1 MIGANIPYD
10 MGGRYATF
18 VRRLGEVSNH
28 ISLGRGRMLRA
39 LSTTSKHKH
48 VCTTYSGDVCH
59 RPRRSSGGSEDTIKG
74 RTLSIGEPV
83 QAAAGN
89 VTTIHLKNVE
99 GVPQRGLI

>member
-1 MIGANIPYD
+1 MIGANISCN
-10 MGGRYATF
+10 MGGRYTRF
-18 VRRLGEVSNH
+18 VRRLGEASNH
-28 ISLGRGRMLRA
+28 NSFGRGRMLRA
-39 LSTTSKHKH
+39 LSTTSKHNH
-48 VCTTYSGDVCH
+48 DCTTYSGDVCH

-89 VTTIHLKNVE
+89 VTAIHLKNVE